1 MSYLWFRLCC
11 VDSMVIS
18 FEIIPPRQFVQCSF
32 SFLIGCPL
40 LVPFYDI
47 LRGFRSATISAVK
60 AATKRSM
67 QLGGVSEDDITNKYN
82 L

>member
-1 MSYLWFRLCC
+1 MF
-11 VDSMVIS
+11 
-18 FEIIPPRQFVQCSF
+18 FPF
-32 SFLIGCPL
+32 SHWIFIARS
-40 LVPFYDI
+40 I
-47 LRGFRSATISAVK
+47 LNILSGFRSATISAVK

>member
-1 MSYLWFRLCC
+1 MFFL
-11 VDSMVIS
+11 
-18 FEIIPPRQFVQCSF
+18 F
-32 SFLIGCPL
+32 SHRMFI
-40 LVPFYDI
+40 DRSI
-47 LRGFRSATISAVK
+47 LYNILSGFRSATISAVK

>member
-1 MSYLWFRLCC
+1 ME
-11 VDSMVIS
+11 IS
-18 FEIIPPRQFVQCSF
+18 FKTTSSPFLAMFFPF
-32 SFLIGCPL
+32 SHWMSIARS
-40 LVPFYDI
+40 I
-47 LRGFRSATISAVK
+47 LNILSGFRSATISAVK